1 MDDERLSGGRTT
13 KTYFQELEERIR
25 NIRSS
30 EANFYQKV
38 RDIFATSI
46 DYDPKF
52 DYARKFFAL
61 VQNKFHY
68 AITGLTAVEIIH
80 SRINSK

>member
-1 MDDERLSGGRTT
+1 MNDERLADGQSNYFDELVERVRHIRT
-13 KTYFQELEERIR
+13 
-25 NIRSS
+25 S

-46 DYDPKF
+46 DYSSKTHF
-52 DYARKFFAL
+52 AQQFFAT

-68 AITGLTAVEIIH
+68 ASTWENCG
-80 SRINSK
+80 